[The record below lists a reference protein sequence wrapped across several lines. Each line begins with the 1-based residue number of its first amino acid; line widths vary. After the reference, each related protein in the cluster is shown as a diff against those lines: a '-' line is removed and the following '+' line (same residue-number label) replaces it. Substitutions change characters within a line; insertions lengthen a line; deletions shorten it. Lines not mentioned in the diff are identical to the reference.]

1 MSSELIIEQY
11 SEKAIAVRGNTQP
24 YKENLKDLG
33 GKWNAGLRGG
43 GGWIFPNS
51 KKIKI
56 EELNGLISKG
66 EVTTA
71 PVEKKTY
78 IPPSSSS
85 QSSTSLSS
93 NSLPVNDRNFVPLK
107 EYLALLS
114 RVERLEQICSHVDF
128 VKGISSSKDTNVNT
142 KDTKKNNSSSSKD
155 EIKINIEEDSDESEE
170 DEEPQAVERLMKNK
184 NKK

>member
-1 MSSELIIEQY
+1 MSCELIIEQY

-66 EVTTA
+66 EITA
-71 PVEKKTY
+71 APIEKKTY
-78 IPPSSSS
+78 IQPSSQSLSQSSLSSSS
-85 QSSTSLSS
+85 
-93 NSLPVNDRNFVPLK
+93 SLPVNDRNFVPLK

-128 VKGISSSKDTNVNT
+128 VKGISSK
-142 KDTKKNNSSSSKD
+142 KDTKNSNVKNSKD
-155 EIKINIEEDSDESEE
+155 EINIEEDSDESEE
-170 DEEPQAVERLMKNK
+170 EEPQAVERLMKNK